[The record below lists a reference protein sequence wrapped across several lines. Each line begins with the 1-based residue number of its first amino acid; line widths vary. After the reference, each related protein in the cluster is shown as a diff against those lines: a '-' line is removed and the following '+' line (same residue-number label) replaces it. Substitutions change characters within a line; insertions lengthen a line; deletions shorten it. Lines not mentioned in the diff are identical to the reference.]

1 MNSTPRPADEL
12 PLAGYTVLD
21 LTRVLAGPY
30 CTRILAD
37 MGARVIKI
45 ERPGDGDDMRRNY
58 MQLEPGRTDQ
68 SSYFMRVNAG
78 KESVAIDM
86 AQARGPG
93 RHPRSRP
100 ARRRLRG
107 ELHARRGRQARL
119 RRGDLAWH
127 QARPRVLLDLR
138 LRPDG
143 PWRARPA
150 FAHIINAASGLM
162 HLEQGDEPA
171 PRASN
176 LQAADVLAG
185 THAVGAIVGA
195 LLRRG
200 RTGKGAHLDVSM
212 LEALISADSV
222 TYAAVLNGGEEAGN
236 PRPGMVVAP
245 IGDRSLAMQFVGS
258 GELWPRLLALMGRP
272 ELGRDAR
279 FDTADNRRAHWRAL
293 REIVVAWLGN
303 LPERGRG
310 ARRPRAGA
318 HSLRTRAAARRS
330 GRPSRTWPSG
340 DSSPRCRTPPAGPS
354 ASRRPPITSITAP
367 WAPAAPPPIAWA
379 STPGTCCRATWAIS
393 AERIEAFGTRASST
407 SPSIAASKARINST
421 HGID

>member
-1 MNSTPRPADEL
+1 MTALARPPDEL

-45 ERPGDGDDMRRNY
+45 ERPVEGDDMRRNY

-68 SSYFMRVNAG
+68 SSYFTRVNAG

-86 AQARGPG
+86 AKPEGQSVI
-93 RHPRSRP
+93 HEL
-100 ARRRLRG
+100 ARRADVFVENFMPGVAAKLGCDESTLR
-107 ELHARRGRQARL
+107 AFKP
-119 RRGDLAWH
+119 DLVYCSISGFG
-127 QARPRVLLDLR
+127 QT
-138 LRPDG
+138 G

-162 HLEQGDEPA
+162 HLEQGDEAA

-200 RTGKGAHLDVSM
+200 RSGKGAHLDVSM

-236 PRPGMVVAP
+236 PRPGMVVAA
-245 IGDRSLAMQFVGS
+245 IGDRALAMQFVGS
-258 GELWPRLLALMGRP
+258 GELWPRLLALMRRP
-272 ELGRDAR
+272 ELGKDPR
-279 FDTADNRRAHWRAL
+279 FETADGRRANWRAL
-293 REIVVAWLGN
+293 RDIVVGWLQSTYPSVDAA
-303 LPERGRG
+303 LAALAQARIPCAPVLRPAELVAEPHLAERGFFPAVPHPARG
-310 ARRPRAGA
+310 TVRVTSTPYHLDHRPLG
-318 HSLRTRAAARRS
+318 
-330 GRPSRTWPSG
+330 
-340 DSSPRCRTPPAGPS
+340 PRG
-354 ASRRPPITSITAP
+354 
-367 WAPAAPPPIAWA
+367 PAAYRVGEHTRDVL
-379 STPGTCCRATWAIS
+379 SRDLGYS
-393 AERIEAFGTRASST
+393 AERIEALRRA
-407 SPSIAASKARINST
+407 
-421 HGID
+421 GIVDVP

>member
-1 MNSTPRPADEL
+1 MTAPARPADEL

-45 ERPGDGDDMRRNY
+45 ERPVEGDDMRRNY

-68 SSYFMRVNAG
+68 SSYFTRVNAG

-86 AQARGPG
+86 AKPEGQTLIHAL
-93 RHPRSRP
+93 
-100 ARRRLRG
+100 ARRADVFVENFMPGVAAKLGCDEPTLRALRADLVYCSISG
-107 ELHARRGRQARL
+107 FGQTGRWRG
-119 RRGDLAWH
+119 
-127 QARPRVLLDLR
+127 
-138 LRPDG
+138 
-143 PWRARPA
+143 RPA

-162 HLEQGDEPA
+162 HLEQGDEAA

-245 IGDRSLAMQFVGS
+245 IGDRCLAMQFVGS
-258 GELWPRLLALMGRP
+258 GELWPRLLALMQRP
-272 ELGRDAR
+272 ELAKDTR
-279 FDTADNRRAHWRAL
+279 FETADGRRANWRVLRDLVVGWLQATYPSVDAAL
-293 REIVVAWLGN
+293 AALAQARIPCAPVLRPAELVAEPHLA
-303 LPERGRG
+303 ERGFFPAVPHPARG
-310 ARRPRAGA
+310 TVRVTSTPYHLDHRPMG
-318 HSLRTRAAARRS
+318 
-330 GRPSRTWPSG
+330 
-340 DSSPRCRTPPAGPS
+340 PRG
-354 ASRRPPITSITAP
+354 
-367 WAPAAPPPIAWA
+367 PAAYRVGEHTRDVL
-379 STPGTCCRATWAIS
+379 SRDLGYS
-393 AERIEAFGTRASST
+393 AERIDALRRA
-407 SPSIAASKARINST
+407 
-421 HGID
+421 GIVDLP

>member
-1 MNSTPRPADEL
+1 MSAPPRPADEL
-12 PLAGYTVLD
+12 PLTGYTVLD

-45 ERPGDGDDMRRNY
+45 ERPIDGDDMRRNY

-78 KESVAIDM
+78 KQSVAVDM
-86 AQARGPG
+86 AKPEGQAVI
-93 RHPRSRP
+93 HD
-100 ARRRLRG
+100 L
-107 ELHARRGRQARL
+107 ARL
-119 RRGDLAWH
+119 ADVFVENFMPGVAAKLACDE
-127 QARPRVLLDLR
+127 PVLR
-138 LRPDG
+138 TIKPDIVYCSISGFGQTG

-245 IGDRSLAMQFVGS
+245 IGDRCVAMQFVGS
-258 GELWPRLLALMGRP
+258 GELWPRLLALMARP
-272 ELGRDAR
+272 ELGKDPR
-279 FDTADNRRAHWRAL
+279 FDTADQRRANWRAL
-293 REIVVAWLGN
+293 RDIVVAWLQATYTSVDAA
-303 LPERGRG
+303 LDALAKARIPCAPVARPAELVAEPHLAERGFFPAVPHPARG
-310 ARRPRAGA
+310 SVRITSTPYHLDHRPMGPRAGA
-318 HSLRTRAAARRS
+318 AYRVGEHTREVLARDL
-330 GRPSRTWPSG
+330 GYP
-340 DSSPRCRTPPAGPS
+340 
-354 ASRRPPITSITAP
+354 
-367 WAPAAPPPIAWA
+367 
-379 STPGTCCRATWAIS
+379 
-393 AERIEAFGTRASST
+393 AERIEALRH
-407 SPSIAASKARINST
+407 ARIVD
-421 HGID
+421 IP